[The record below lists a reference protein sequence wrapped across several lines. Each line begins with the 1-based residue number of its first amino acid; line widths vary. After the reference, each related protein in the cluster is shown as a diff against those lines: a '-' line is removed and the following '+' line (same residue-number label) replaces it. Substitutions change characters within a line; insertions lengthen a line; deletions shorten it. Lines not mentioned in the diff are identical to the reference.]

1 MEKQVLD
8 SPFTNKEFLNLVKQ
22 FNDNQDIVFDDFAIS
37 DKTIVNIGN
46 RDLVDYRPTCDISA
60 STLKENAI
68 AKINLDSLHYFQ
80 IQKILQ
86 TKAYKSIRVK
96 KSDISVNLLLPE
108 QYDDYLQNL
117 TKKNRHELSR
127 KKRKFSDQVD
137 SFELLESRE
146 NEIFKIFVSQHKN
159 SKGEK
164 GKFMTESVE
173 AYFEELLNLDGWK
186 IYYLNT
192 NKGVVST
199 AFCYENN
206 NGCYLYNSSRDNE
219 FNSLNPGIVLNDLII
234 QCLIHNGKSFFD
246 FLKGTERY
254 KFDLGGKSVQLYDLN
269 LIL

>member
-8 SPFTNKEFLNLVKQ
+8 SPFTKKEFLNLVKQ
-22 FNDNQDIVFDDFAIS
+22 FNDVQDSIFEDFAIS

-46 RDLVDYRPTCDISA
+46 RDFVDYRPTCEIS
-60 STLKENAI
+60 K
-68 AKINLDSLHYFQ
+68 KILEDNSISRINFDSLHYFQ

-86 TKAYKSIRVK
+86 LEVYKSIRVK
-96 KSDISVNLLLPE
+96 KSDISVNLLLPKKYE
-108 QYDDYLQNL
+108 EYLQKL

-137 SFELLESRE
+137 SFELLESCE
-146 NEIFKIFVSQHKN
+146 NEIFKIFVSQHKK

-164 GKFMTESVE
+164 GKFMTKSVE
-173 AYFEELLNLDGWK
+173 AYFHELLNLDGWK

-192 NKGVVST
+192 NKGVIST
-199 AFCYENN
+199 AFCYENK

-219 FNSLNPGIVLNDLII
+219 FNLINPGIVLNDLII
-234 QCLIHNGKSFFD
+234 QGLIRQGKSFFD

-254 KFDLGGKSVQLYDLN
+254 KFDFGGKSVQLYDLN
-269 LIL
+269 ISL